1 MVERWVASLKKRY
14 GVDFVKRRGDKKTAA
29 AAQDSGPTADSRD
42 PYRTLG
48 TSPEP
53 VVHPSPTARTDRG
66 LEEEAPRSP

>member
-1 MVERWVASLKKRY
+1 MGHLSTES
-14 GVDFVKRRGDKKTAA
+14 TQAA
-29 AAQDSGPTADSRD
+29 TEPLFHLSFTEAAQDSGPTADSRD